1 MTRYIDLNCDMGEG
15 FGAWRM
21 GDDESMM
28 AFVTSVNIACGF
40 HAGDP
45 RIMDQRVYEAKQ
57 RGLGIGAHPAFP
69 DLVGF
74 GRRNLAVSYR
84 EAFTDV
90 LYQLGAL
97 SAFCQRHGVRLQ
109 HVKPHGQ
116 LNNLAMADTTLAE
129 AIVDAV
135 LAFDAGLILI
145 AYGGELM
152 RLGREKGL
160 TVAFEVYADR
170 AYAADGRLVPRRVP
184 GAVISE
190 PSKVRDRVVRMVTEG
205 TVETIEGQRLA
216 VQADTV
222 CLHGDTP
229 DSVRLAETVREALEQ
244 AGVTLRPLGA
254 WLDSKDGTSS

>member
-1 MTRYIDLNCDMGEG
+1 
-15 FGAWRM
+15 
-21 GDDESMM
+21 
-28 AFVTSVNIACGF
+28 
-40 HAGDP
+40 
-45 RIMDQRVYEAKQ
+45 
-57 RGLGIGAHPAFP
+57 
-69 DLVGF
+69 
-74 GRRNLAVSYR
+74 
-84 EAFTDV
+84 
-90 LYQLGAL
+90 
-97 SAFCQRHGVRLQ
+97 
-109 HVKPHGQ
+109 
-116 LNNLAMADTTLAE
+116 
-129 AIVDAV
+129 
-135 LAFDAGLILI
+135 
-145 AYGGELM
+145 M